1 MFSDVLN
8 VILVTLPFSAAIFT
22 SFTNFSD
29 HVYFP
34 LQHCAVAEATKL
46 QKMTVTLS
54 HQFSTSQ
61 IFDTDFWGD
70 IFYL

>member
-1 MFSDVLN
+1 MFSDVLS

-34 LQHCAVAEATKL
+34 LQHCAVAEAAKDDSYIGSSVL
-46 QKMTVTLS
+46 
-54 HQFSTSQ
+54 
-61 IFDTDFWGD
+61 
-70 IFYL
+70 Y